1 MVTTAIVFTLAT
13 TLGSC
18 VSVSKVCISVTF
30 VYLGLIN
37 INHNNQITIQSQQ
50 LVNTIYTEHQPYNNQ
65 SSVLYNS
72 DKTTIVCNNIS
83 YISKYLKCVEKSC
96 THIPQFPPSL
106 IVTWRV
112 PFRRSSQSIRITSRD
127 LLSLVACRIILGYRR
142 PGV

>member
-1 MVTTAIVFTLAT
+1 MYVYFH
-13 TLGSC
+13 
-18 VSVSKVCISVTF
+18 ISF